1 MTKLHTKGPWTL
13 SPRPRGAGMTNRAG
27 KRHSGHGPA
36 SRERLFVL
44 TWTDRHGE
52 RRGPMRH
59 YLHLDTAAARAT
71 QLLITSGEPG
81 DVAELAHLG
90 TGMQLGHIGVR
101 ANGVLAA
108 VWNWERPSAGKAPHN
123 HERNNHN
130 VS

>member
-1 MTKLHTKGPWTL
+1 MSHKTTP
-13 SPRPRGAGMTNRAG
+13 
-27 KRHSGHGPA
+27 

-52 RRGPMRH
+52 RRGPLRH

-90 TGMQLGHIGVR
+90 TGMQLGWVKIN
-101 ANGVLAA
+101 ANGTISCWWDWTDDFAA
-108 VWNWERPSAGKAPHN
+108 
-123 HERNNHN
+123 
-130 VS
+130 

>member
-1 MTKLHTKGPWTL
+1 M
-13 SPRPRGAGMTNRAG
+13 NR
-27 KRHSGHGPA
+27 KSTP

-44 TWTDRHGE
+44 TWTDSYGE
-52 RRGPMRH
+52 RRGPLRY

>member
-1 MTKLHTKGPWTL
+1 MSHKTTP
-13 SPRPRGAGMTNRAG
+13 
-27 KRHSGHGPA
+27 

-44 TWTDRHGE
+44 TRTDRYGE

-90 TGMQLGHIGVR
+90 TGMQLGHLRISV
-101 ANGVLAA
+101 NGSMIT

-123 HERNNHN
+123 HERNNHH